1 MSSRAVSSSLSSCS
15 SSVSSLVRVRGARR
29 GAHVMK
35 ASPRSSSSAGSKR
48 DPERKEEGTGSEVL
62 VREET
67 VGNANSESGKVT
79 TNTDLIDSMSMEE
92 EKEEKKKNASE
103 EAEAKKAEPAETVP
117 PTVSAVEVI
126 NGSTL
131 SQEEEKSQEER
142 MDEEEAK
149 QMPAEED
156 GEDGED
162 GEDEEESGGYIPGKE
177 LFGLTGGWIA
187 GEIGLKTPEGFEKAV
202 TKTLGTEIPAASEA
216 KKEPG
221 KKKIPASAVPD
232 GGNANPGK
240 NFGGMA
246 GGWPAGEVGLKD
258 FNVSGNVTA
267 ASESAL
273 SVYLPLAI
281 VSFVIIA
288 GFLSFFFG
296 VDVSS
301 VKTSVQAV
309 LTAVMS
315 GSDGSEGSGG
325 SSDGAGGLL
334 SLGSGGQSTTTLA
347 GSAALAVIVGLQVIQ
362 AIQRSVSAATE
373 KAIGAVKISALV
385 AAAATLAYKIV
396 TER

>member
-35 ASPRSSSSAGSKR
+35 ASPRSSSAGSKR

-67 VGNANSESGKVT
+67 VGDANSESGKVT
-79 TNTDLIDSMSMEE
+79 TNMDLIDSMSMEE

-117 PTVSAVEVI
+117 PTVSAVEVT

-162 GEDEEESGGYIPGKE
+162 EEESGGYTPGKE

-216 KKEPG
+216 KKKPG

-281 VSFVIIA
+281 VSFVIIG

-334 SLGSGGQSTTTLA
+334 SLGSGGQSTTTLV